1 MTFHTLRPWM
11 RRNAID
17 EDCRNADWDT
27 LLPKACKARKASV
40 APPRLTM
47 PAAGG
52 SRVTA
57 SPSAR
62 PAAAVLTA
70 ASTPRAPVAAAAG
83 RKRGRDTA
91 GAEGAVVEA
100 APVREVVVEMA
111 PPPRPRKRALL
122 VFSEGED
129 EGDVP
134 PAVVCEA
141 PPVAEELAVEEEAA
155 EEVPAPEEVVQEAA
169 DLEETTEARVEEE
182 TEEEE
187 DEEDEEMIEAEERPG
202 TEEPVASLLSSYM
215 FFFFVRRMP
224 LTNRFVFQPPRSSVP
239 LSQDS
244 VVVTALPVAESAN
257 MDAPSPLPVSSGVLT
272 EIVVVG
278 GSGTS
283 SAVEEAASPD
293 DLESLFASLHEEGG
307 SSALAPLD
315 EDYKAVLERLREFLL
330 CDAYQMTTAEAFI
343 EFRAC
348 LDEAMAMGL
357 LDSAQLDE
365 LQLRLAEGEEMLGRC
380 AEASMRMTEGCLLEQ
395 ELAAIKEQVQPI
407 MARLKESDLVVRKE
421 NEELAQV
428 EAQIAELEARRSLIL
443 QRRNGAAASRAEL
456 KSSARQI
463 LKAAGEKKKA
473 LAERKLIRAKW
484 QADINS
490 GDIAWRK
497 ITCLVWGM
505 FSEGV

>member
-1 MTFHTLRPWM
+1 
-11 RRNAID
+11 
-17 EDCRNADWDT
+17 
-27 LLPKACKARKASV
+27 
-40 APPRLTM
+40 M

-70 ASTPRAPVAAAAG
+70 ASTPRAPVAAGARRTLAQRTVPLTSPARPVAAAAG

-91 GAEGAVVEA
+91 GAEGVVVEA
-100 APVREVVVEMA
+100 APVREVVVETA
-111 PPPRPRKRALL
+111 PQPRPRKRALL

-134 PAVVCEA
+134 PAVVSEA

-155 EEVPAPEEVVQEAA
+155 EEVPASEEVVQEAA

-182 TEEEE
+182 AEEEE

-202 TEEPVASLLSSYM
+202 TEETVVELSDSEVPAEEQAQTAPVEVPAAVITVPTSTATAPARPSPSIP
-215 FFFFVRRMP
+215 RRP
-224 LTNRFVFQPPRSSVP
+224 GGIRIGSVGITAF
-239 LSQDS
+239 LVYDS
-244 VVVTALPVAESAN
+244 VVVTALPMVEAAD
-257 MDAPSPLPVSSGVLT
+257 MGAPSPLPVSSGVLT
-272 EIVVVG
+272 ELVAVG
-278 GSGTS
+278 GPGIS
-283 SAVEEAASPD
+283 SAEAASPD

-380 AEASMRMTEGCLLEQ
+380 AEASRRMTEGCLLEQ
-395 ELAAIKEQVQPI
+395 ELTAIKEQVHPI

-421 NEELAQV
+421 NEELAQ
-428 EAQIAELEARRSLIL
+428 
-443 QRRNGAAASRAEL
+443 
-456 KSSARQI
+456 
-463 LKAAGEKKKA
+463 
-473 LAERKLIRAKW
+473 
-484 QADINS
+484 
-490 GDIAWRK
+490 
-497 ITCLVWGM
+497 
-505 FSEGV
+505 